1 MPPTTSDRPDARWSP
16 DSPLL
21 RGLLDD
27 ASLFPPAA
35 LPLAEAVAAHR
46 VHRAAGYAPAV
57 GPFLVAAAG
66 VAELV
71 ALLDAEASDGSGVDG
86 SLDVVLVARPG
97 ADPATLTAARD
108 ALRDRTDVRVVGAEL
123 GWEDGW
129 RDLGL
134 DDLPLALELPRGEQH
149 DLALADVRTA
159 LREGFPVVAKFRTGP
174 TPTWPWPDEAELADL
189 LVLAASLDVPV
200 KLTGGLHHAV
210 RGSYEVSG
218 VAEENHGVL
227 NVLVAT
233 SAAASGARREAV
245 AGLLALRDAPALAEL
260 VTAWPDA
267 TATTVRTVLTG
278 YGCCTVTDPLGELA
292 DLGLTDAPT
301 GRTP

>member
-1 MPPTTSDRPDARWSP
+1 MPPTTSDRPGARWSP

-27 ASLFPPAA
+27 AALFPPAA
-35 LPLAEAVAAHR
+35 LPLPDAVAAHR
-46 VHRAAGYAPAV
+46 VHRAAGYAAAV
-57 GPFLVAAAG
+57 GPFLLAAAG
-66 VAELV
+66 VADLV
-71 ALLDAEASDGSGVDG
+71 ALLDDEAPDGSV
-86 SLDVVLVARPG
+86 LDVVLVARPG

-108 ALRDRTDVRVVGAEL
+108 ALRDRADVRVVGAEL

-129 RDLGL
+129 RELGL
-134 DDLPLALELPRGEQH
+134 DDLPLALELPHGEQH
-149 DLALADVRTA
+149 DLALADVRSA
-159 LREGFPVVAKFRTGP
+159 LREGLPVVAKFRTGP

-189 LVLAASLDVPV
+189 LVLAAALDVPV

-210 RGSYEVSG
+210 RGRYEVSG
-218 VAEENHGVL
+218 IGEENHGLL

-233 SAAASGARREAV
+233 SAATSGARREEV
-245 AGLLALRDAPALAEL
+245 AGLLAVRDAPALADL
-260 VTAWPDA
+260 VAAWPDA
-267 TATTVRTVLTG
+267 TATSVRTVLTG

-292 DLGLTDAPT
+292 GLGLTDAPT